1 VKAGFPPKAIEQ
13 TEEILKKKLTEVFT
27 MRENCILIIDKD
39 KIKSEE
45 EEIKEEEFEGDKF
58 AEDEVVEL
66 SNTGCAPEDATKMF
80 KEEIQKD
87 KDYLIKSLKLAI
99 EGSIENPEEMRDTI
113 CSIMLSMPETYNKEF
128 IGMDPSAYVEWL

>member
-1 VKAGFPPKAIEQ
+1 
-13 TEEILKKKLTEVFT
+13 

-58 AEDEVVEL
+58 AEDEVVEI

-128 IGMDPSAYVEWL
+128 I